1 MMSDEIPGIDKI
13 PEEALKEI
21 EEADKRQKRARPRR
35 GRRPARSD
43 IMRAVAE
50 VASGPLIRPEEFPYL
65 VRERLEQQ
73 GFNTSR
79 LSDKRVWA
87 TYEEMVRRGKL
98 KDYLRVLYHEM

>member
-1 MMSDEIPGIDKI
+1 MMSEEIPGIDHI
-13 PEEALKEI
+13 PEDVLKEV
-21 EEADKRQKRARPRR
+21 EEAEGRRGRRGRGRR

-50 VASGPLIRPEEFPYL
+50 VASGPLIRPEEFPDL
-65 VRERLEQQ
+65 VRERLEQE
-73 GFNTSR
+73 GFDTSR

-98 KDYLRVLYHEM
+98 RDYLHVLNE